1 MILSG
6 KAALADRQKL
16 RLHGQ
21 VSARYVLAMTRENTE
36 PVSDRQEPANS
47 LVVIGRTGSMRA
59 YLNLPRAEAVRRFRA
74 SEGWDPETN
83 EAVTEFRFADE
94 FWAYDAGPTAEGA
107 A

>member
-1 MILSG
+1 
-6 KAALADRQKL
+6 
-16 RLHGQ
+16 
-21 VSARYVLAMTRENTE
+21 
-36 PVSDRQEPANS
+36 
-47 LVVIGRTGSMRA
+47 MRA